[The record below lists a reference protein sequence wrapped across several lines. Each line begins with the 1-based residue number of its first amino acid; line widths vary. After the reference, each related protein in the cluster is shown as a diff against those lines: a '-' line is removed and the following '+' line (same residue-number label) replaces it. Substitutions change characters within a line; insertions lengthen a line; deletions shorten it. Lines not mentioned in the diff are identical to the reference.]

1 LSIRKDAAEETMPGD
16 PRECREHARCCAEHA
31 KFATTPEAREQFL
44 ALEQSWLRLAG
55 DLESAKAF
63 IDALEEMD
71 SAPPV
76 KAAE

>member
-1 LSIRKDAAEETMPGD
+1 MVVRQNVAEEAMPGD
-16 PRECREHARCCAEHA
+16 PKECREHARRCAELA
-31 KFATTPEAREQFL
+31 NTATTPDAREHFL
-44 ALEQSWLRLAG
+44 ALQQSWLRLAA